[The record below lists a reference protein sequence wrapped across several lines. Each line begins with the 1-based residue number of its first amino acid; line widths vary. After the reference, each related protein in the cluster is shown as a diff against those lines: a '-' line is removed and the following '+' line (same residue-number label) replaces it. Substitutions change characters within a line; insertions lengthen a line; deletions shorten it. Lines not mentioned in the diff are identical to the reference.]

1 MRKRGIAIISFLSLI
16 IGGCSD
22 KCIEGKQPVPASFFV
37 EIIDATSE
45 ENVFTNETFS
55 ANDITV
61 TDVIGTEIPFEFV
74 EEVNIIH
81 LLPKTTIDARNID
94 LKITLNNQTT
104 LIEEEVNVKYNVE
117 SKVEECYTS
126 FEFTNILFPENDS
139 QYEEGVF
146 IVKI

>member
-1 MRKRGIAIISFLSLI
+1 MRNKGIAIISFLSLI
-16 IGGCSD
+16 MGGCSD
-22 KCIEGKQPVPASFFV
+22 KCIEGKQPIPASIFV

-104 LIEEEVNVKYNVE
+104 TVEEEINY
-117 SKVEECYTS
+117 
-126 FEFTNILFPENDS
+126 
-139 QYEEGVF
+139 
-146 IVKI
+146 